1 MYIRWQTRKRRRPAF
16 GRRAGSGDIHNAAIL
31 AENVRVKGKPTQRH
45 ATYLGGITDSAIQ
58 IVHKR
63 YYFWQK
69 VTLQLDNLKL
79 PRNERERR
87 NIESAIA
94 LKVPPTKAE
103 CRRVERD
110 RKRLGF
116 NGPPPSLVAPASASE
131 VQQPREP

>member
-16 GRRAGSGDIHNAAIL
+16 GRRAGGGDIHHAAIL

-45 ATYLGGITDSAIQ
+45 VTYLGGITDSAIQ

-69 VTLQLDNLKL
+69 VTLQLGNLKL
-79 PRNERERR
+79 PRNERR

-94 LKVPPTKAE
+94 LRVPRPTKAE

-110 RKRLGF
+110 RKALGADK
-116 NGPPPSLVAPASASE
+116 GGMT
-131 VQQPREP
+131 PRRT

>member
-16 GRRAGSGDIHNAAIL
+16 GRRAGGGDIHNAAIL

-94 LKVPPTKAE
+94 LKVPRPTKAE

-110 RKRLGF
+110 RKALGF
-116 NGPPPSLVAPASASE
+116 
-131 VQQPREP
+131 